1 MLVTIDDLTILD
13 EPREVGPNSILAN
26 FTLRLAGATLYG
38 CVLAD
43 TPKGRRVWTPQC
55 KQRLGAPQQVI
66 RLSAAVHDEATKKVS
81 RKLERAGR

>member
-13 EPREVGPNSILAN
+13 EPREVGANSILAN

-38 CVLAD
+38 CVLVD
-43 TPKGRRVWTPQC
+43 TPKGRRVWTPDC
-55 KQRLGAPQQVI
+55 KQRIGAPLQGI
-66 RLSAAVHDEATKKVS
+66 RLSIAVLEEATEKVN